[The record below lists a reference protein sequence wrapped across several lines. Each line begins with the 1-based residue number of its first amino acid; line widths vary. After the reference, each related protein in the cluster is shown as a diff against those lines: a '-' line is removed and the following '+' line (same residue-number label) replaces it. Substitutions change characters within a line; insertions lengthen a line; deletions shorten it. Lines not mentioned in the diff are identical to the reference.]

1 MTTPTTITPA
11 DVGRASRNLARD
23 AGEGRSMSARKVQKG
38 EAVIRAPKG
47 QDAHASPSSLS
58 EAMILLPQ
66 GQELD
71 ASDPIATIRAHCRA
85 LVESGAD
92 ADSIEAAVVSEMDGL
107 IAHYMRPENTEARLA
122 VLRHLA
128 RAMAITIK
136 GQSICGNRARSW
148 TAPNYTKGG
157 NGDRLVALADY
168 QMLHFRLPNNG
179 PRLCDATSEQVREAA
194 AFYAADAADA
204 AHKSRWLTAVADH
217 LDSGQKLTEQRV
229 RALKESTK

>member
-1 MTTPTTITPA
+1 
-11 DVGRASRNLARD
+11 
-23 AGEGRSMSARKVQKG
+23 MSARKVQKG

-136 GQSICGNRARSW
+136 GQSICGNRAKSW
-148 TAPNYTKGG
+148 TAPNYSKGG